1 MYTSKFK
8 MTLPVQEAGT
18 LKKKHIEYGSF
29 FKDKKTVLSLVIL
42 EKPLQLYPSFDVL

>member
-18 LKKKHIEYGSF
+18 LKKSISITDNFSF
-29 FKDKKTVLSLVIL
+29 FKDNNTVLSLVIL
-42 EKPLQLYPSFDVL
+42 EKTLATLSVI